1 MSTTALT
8 FIMDWE
14 QCRLKAYLDSGNVCT
29 VGWGATG
36 PDITIDTIWTQ
47 DQADARLRDD
57 LQVALDAVH
66 RHVTKPLTVNQEAAL
81 ASFVFNLGET
91 QFAKSTLLRKIREG
105 DEIGAALEF
114 TKWHHV
120 GQKPLKGLL
129 RRRLDEAALFLK

>member
-1 MSTTALT
+1 MSATALT

-14 QCRLKAYLDSGNVCT
+14 QCRLKAYLDSGGVCT

-36 PDITIDTIWTQ
+36 PDIAIDTIWTQ
-47 DQADARLRDD
+47 DQADARLRED

-66 RHVTKPLTVNQEAAL
+66 QHVTRPLTDNQEAAL

-91 QFAKSTLLRKIREG
+91 QFVKSTLLRKIKEG
-105 DEIGAALEF
+105 DDIGTALEF
-114 TKWHHV
+114 VKWHYDNGKKV
-120 GQKPLKGLL
+120 KGLL